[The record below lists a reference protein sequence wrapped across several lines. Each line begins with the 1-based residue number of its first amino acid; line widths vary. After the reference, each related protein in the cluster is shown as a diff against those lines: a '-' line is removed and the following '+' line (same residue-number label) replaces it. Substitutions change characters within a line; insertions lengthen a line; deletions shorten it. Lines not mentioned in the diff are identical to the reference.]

1 MVCDRCNM
9 VVQQTVE
16 EFEAQVEEI
25 QLGRILIEI
34 NDNFNQKKFKE
45 KLNANG
51 FELVQSSETQL
62 SEEIKIKLIQFI
74 NETIPEENSSTY
86 LSKELHKDY
95 SVLSKTFKKVEE
107 QTIEKFLIKLRIEK
121 VKELIQMNKF
131 SFSEIAHQLNYN
143 SIHHLSAQFKRITG
157 ITMSAYKNTQDW
169 NRIPLDKIV

>member
-51 FELVQSSETQL
+51 VPKSS
-62 SEEIKIKLIQFI
+62 
-74 NETIPEENSSTY
+74 NS
-86 LSKELHKDY
+86 L
-95 SVLSKTFKKVEE
+95 FGKVH
-107 QTIEKFLIKLRIEK
+107 R
-121 VKELIQMNKF
+121 
-131 SFSEIAHQLNYN
+131 SF
-143 SIHHLSAQFKRITG
+143 
-157 ITMSAYKNTQDW
+157 
-169 NRIPLDKIV
+169 